1 MRYHSAVAW
10 IDVSVPLRTGMVTFE
25 GAPDV
30 RIEPATRIAA
40 GDLANVSRMEL
51 GIHSR
56 LWTELARLR
65 ADGPT
70 SERPPPRAN
79 AAPTPARRPGP
90 ENGWR
95 TRRVS
100 GTRRVHLARP
110 ATASFQLSLEALSTR
125 PPFARD
131 GSIRNRSGDV
141 YKPSAIRGYD
151 AALRQHILPDL
162 GAAKLADIS
171 RADVQDLADRMLG
184 DGKDPLT
191 IRNAIMPLRVIYRR
205 ALSRG
210 EASVNPC
217 AGLELPA
224 VRGKRDRIASPA
236 EAADLIAA
244 LPEADRAVWATA
256 MYAGLRRG
264 ELMELRWSDVDL
276 AAGVIRVERS
286 WDPKE
291 SEVVQTKSRAGWRR
305 VPIAAVLRDH
315 LIEHKLGSGRSEGL
329 VFSRDGE
336 RRLDYSGLTRRA
348 LKAWAAETA
357 RPREDDERAAALEP
371 IGLHECRHTFASL
384 MVAAGVNAKA
394 LSTYMGHA
402 NIAITLDRYGHLMP
416 GNEDEAAG
424 LLDAYLAR
432 ADTAAR
438 IASIS

>member
-1 MRYHSAVAW
+1 MSHRKSTPTGLRARHSRSCGAPGARCTCSPSWEAW
-10 IDVSVPLRTGMVTFE
+10 AYDRRTGRKIRKTFPTQAAAKAWRVE
-25 GAPDV
+25 ATTAVRKGA
-30 RIEPATRIAA
+30 
-40 GDLANVSRMEL
+40 
-51 GIHSR
+51 
-56 LWTELARLR
+56 LR
-65 ADGPT
+65 AAP
-70 SERPPPRAN
+70 SIMLRE
-79 AAPTPARRPGP
+79 AAAA
-90 ENGWR
+90 W
-95 TRRVS
+95 
-100 GTRRVHLARP
+100 LAG
-110 ATASFQLSLEALSTR
+110 
-125 PPFARD
+125 ARD

-151 AALRQHILPDL
+151 AALKQHILPDL
-162 GAAKLADIS
+162 GGAKLADIG
-171 RADVQDLADRMLG
+171 RADLQDLADRMLG
-184 DGKDPLT
+184 ARKDPST

-210 EASVNPC
+210 EVSVNPC
-217 AGLELPA
+217 TGLELPA
-224 VRGKRDRIASPA
+224 VRGKRDRIASPG
-236 EAADLIAA
+236 EAVALIAA

-291 SEVVQTKSRAGWRR
+291 GEVVQTKSRAGNRR
-305 VPIAAVLRDH
+305 VPVAAILRDH
-315 LIEHKLGSGRSEGL
+315 LIEHKLASGRSEGL

-348 LKAWAAETA
+348 AKAWAVETA
-357 RPREDDERAAALEP
+357 RRRETDPDATAIEP

-384 MVAAGVNAKA
+384 MIAAGVNAKA

-432 ADTAAR
+432 ADTKAR
-438 IASIS
+438 LAQVG